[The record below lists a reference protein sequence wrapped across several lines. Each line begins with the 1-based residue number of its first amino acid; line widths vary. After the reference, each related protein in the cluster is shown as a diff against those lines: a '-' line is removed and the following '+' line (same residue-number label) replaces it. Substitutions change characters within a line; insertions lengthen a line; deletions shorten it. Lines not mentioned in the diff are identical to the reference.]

1 MLSFKSNSLDVPG
14 LLFCSFFVFLFF
26 VGIWIGIFG
35 GGGDCLNWN
44 KKQDGGH
51 LLFLIN
57 WICSVAS
64 LGWRPKFVDGCGFVI
79 CRPALVLLI

>member
-1 MLSFKSNSLDVPG
+1 MLSCKMCLNGYQERFLVLSFKSNSLDVPG

-44 KKQDGGH
+44 KKQDGGAFIISDY
-51 LLFLIN
+51 LDL
-57 WICSVAS
+57 
-64 LGWRPKFVDGCGFVI
+64 
-79 CRPALVLLI
+79 